1 MLLHAFFGFQSP
13 TEITY
18 HILKFHNPI
27 SLNFSLN
34 QCLFHAFPSRCVRH
48 ASGPSPVPLKMSLV
62 ACVNS
67 CHAAKSGVYNFSVL
81 HFMPHILLMLFGFLL
96 LLLLLLLPLPP
107 SSAHFFGSP
116 LFLSRFREWNF
127 KCLAADVFSFI
138 RKSAFIFRLVHSK
151 RLALMRSL
159 VVFLSFCFF
168 FSNLFFVIFPRS
180 STNYDNDNRHCAPA
194 FCLCLAKT
202 VRRILLLQGSFS
214 HQFGKLPSSRA
225 NEPADAKTEIEPT
238 AED

>member
-1 MLLHAFFGFQSP
+1 MLHAFFGFQSP

-27 SLNFSLN
+27 SLNVSLN

-67 CHAAKSGVYNFSVL
+67 CLAAKSGVYNFSVL

-107 SSAHFFGSP
+107 SSAHFFWFSS
-116 LFLSRFREWNF
+116 LS
-127 KCLAADVFSFI
+127 
-138 RKSAFIFRLVHSK
+138 
-151 RLALMRSL
+151 
-159 VVFLSFCFF
+159 LSFSGMKFQMFGSRCFF
-168 FSNLFFVIFPRS
+168 HLFENRLLSFVWCTQKGWR
-180 STNYDNDNRHCAPA
+180 
-194 FCLCLAKT
+194 
-202 VRRILLLQGSFS
+202 
-214 HQFGKLPSSRA
+214 
-225 NEPADAKTEIEPT
+225 
-238 AED
+238 

>member
-1 MLLHAFFGFQSP
+1 
-13 TEITY
+13 
-18 HILKFHNPI
+18 
-27 SLNFSLN
+27 
-34 QCLFHAFPSRCVRH
+34 
-48 ASGPSPVPLKMSLV
+48 
-62 ACVNS
+62 
-67 CHAAKSGVYNFSVL
+67 
-81 HFMPHILLMLFGFLL
+81 
-96 LLLLLLLPLPP
+96 
-107 SSAHFFGSP
+107 
-116 LFLSRFREWNF
+116 
-127 KCLAADVFSFI
+127 
-138 RKSAFIFRLVHSK
+138 
-151 RLALMRSL
+151 MRSL

-168 FSNLFFVIFPRS
+168 FSNFFFVIFPRS